1 MEPLIINPN
10 EILHVIE
17 EKFGIKFQDSI
28 LDFQYEP
35 ASHLFGI
42 RFFRAKNVISDSID
56 EEGQIILNRDEKS
69 EKIASLEILDLI
81 YFLSEISV

>member
-35 ASHLFGI
+35 VSHLFGI
-42 RFFRAKNVISDSID
+42 RFFQAKNVISDSID
-56 EEGQIILNRDEKS
+56 EEGQIIFNRDEKS

>member
-1 MEPLIINPN
+1 MCNMEPLIINPN

-42 RFFRAKNVISDSID
+42 RFFRAENVISDSID

-81 YFLSEISV
+81 YFLAK

>member
-1 MEPLIINPN
+1 MCNMEPLIINPN

-35 ASHLFGI
+35 VSHLFGI

-56 EEGQIILNRDEKS
+56 EER
-69 EKIASLEILDLI
+69 
-81 YFLSEISV
+81 

>member
-1 MEPLIINPN
+1 MCNMEPLIINPN

-35 ASHLFGI
+35 VSHLFGI
-42 RFFRAKNVISDSID
+42 RFFRAENVISDSID

-81 YFLSEISV
+81 YFLAK